1 MTPLARGFVWAVLAA
16 VSFGVT
22 TPLVSTL
29 GRGLGTWSTAA
40 LLYLGSAVFAA
51 VASRRPRTALRELA
65 THRRLLLA
73 IGIVGGMLAP
83 AVFVFGLHRT
93 SAVSASLALNMEAP
107 FSVALAALAFHE
119 YVGRRIVVAMLAI
132 VGGAVLLVLPGAG
145 LTGGLG
151 IFFVIVATALWA
163 IDNALSSRLADVD
176 PQIVVFWKSAIGAA
190 ASFSIAVLLHQSPP
204 AMTAAVAL
212 ACVGALGYGASL
224 FFYLVAQRAFG
235 VARTASVFAFAP
247 FIGALV
253 AVAMRD
259 RIPDTATYAAFALMA
274 AGIILHAT
282 ERHSHAHTHHALGH
296 AHLHRHD
303 DGHHTHA
310 HDRDVAGE
318 HSHAHSHPAVT
329 HTHEHAPDAHHTHTH
344 AETS

>member
-1 MTPLARGFVWAVLAA
+1 MTPLARGFVWAALAA
-16 VSFGVT
+16 ISFGVT
-22 TPLVSTL
+22 TPLVSAL

-40 LLYLGSAVFAA
+40 LLYLGSAAFAA
-51 VASRRPRTALRELA
+51 TASRRPRTALSELA
-65 THRRLLLA
+65 THQRLLLA
-73 IGIVGGMLAP
+73 IGVIGGMLAP
-83 AVFVFGLHRT
+83 AAFVFGLHHT

-107 FSVALAALAFHE
+107 FSVALAAFAFHE
-119 YVGRRIVVAMLAI
+119 YVGRRLIVAMLAI
-132 VGGAVLLVLPGAG
+132 VGGATLLVLPGVS

-151 IFFVIVATALWA
+151 IVFVIAATALWA
-163 IDNALSSRLADVD
+163 LDNALSSRLGDVD

-190 ASFSIAVLLHQSPP
+190 GSCAVALLLHQSPP
-204 AMTAAVAL
+204 VVTAAILL

-224 FFYLVAQRAFG
+224 YFYLVAQRAFG

-253 AVAMRD
+253 AVAMGD
-259 RIPDTATYAAFALMA
+259 RRPDAATLIAFALMT
-274 AGIILHAT
+274 AGIVLHAT
-282 ERHSHAHTHHALGH
+282 ERHSHAHTHQALGH

-310 HDRDVAGE
+310 HNQPVAGE

-329 HTHEHAPDAHHTHTH
+329 HTHEHAPDEHHAHTH